1 MARLA
6 SNRFRERRLAS
17 DERLRPNRGRDSRPR
32 CDTWLNRGVSEAA
45 AAWVG
50 DDLRAYMVAVAYR
63 MLGTVSEAEDVVQD
77 ALIRMASA
85 GEREVRS
92 PKAYAATVTARL
104 ALDELRSA
112 RARRERYVGT
122 WLPEPVLTE
131 PDPAERAEL
140 RDSLSAAFLVVL
152 ETLSPVERAVYVLH
166 DLFDL
171 PYADVAA
178 VVDRTEANCRQLAV
192 RARRH
197 IRERRRRLDPPGE
210 RRDELVR
217 RFLAACENG
226 DVAALQEVLAED
238 VVFYGDG
245 GGRGPAV
252 KHPVTGRLQ
261 VARFLAGLTRQQAR
275 YALRLVPAVVN
286 GSPGVRVL
294 DPGGRLL
301 NVLSFDSTDGRIV
314 ELRSIVNPDK
324 LRHLGDVV
332 DPGLL
337 GTPPP

>member
-1 MARLA
+1 M
-6 SNRFRERRLAS
+6 
-17 DERLRPNRGRDSRPR
+17 
-32 CDTWLNRGVSEAA
+32 SEAA
-45 AAWVG
+45 ATWVG

-63 MLGTVSEAEDVVQD
+63 MLGTVTEAEDVVQD

-178 VVDRTEANCRQLAV
+178 VVDALDARAVREAVAKAEPEVVVHQLTALTGLGDFRHFDRDFAQTNRLRTEGTDILLDAARSV
-192 RARRH
+192 GARR
-197 IRERRRRLDPPGE
+197 
-210 RRDELVR
+210 
-217 RFLAACENG
+217 F
-226 DVAALQEVLAED
+226 VAQS
-238 VVFYGDG
+238 FG
-245 GGRGPAV
+245 GWPYARGG
-252 KHPVTGRLQ
+252 HPVKTEED
-261 VARFLAGLTRQQAR
+261 
-275 YALRLVPAVVN
+275 P
-286 GSPGVRVL
+286 L
-294 DPGGRLL
+294 D
-301 NVLSFDSTDGRIV
+301 
-314 ELRSIVNPDK
+314 
-324 LRHLGDVV
+324 
-332 DPGLL
+332 
-337 GTPPP
+337 